1 MGESEGGGGG
11 LRGVEKHFFS
21 SLTNSTTTFVSSK
34 N

>member
-1 MGESEGGGGG
+1 MGESERGWEG

-21 SLTNSTTTFVSSK
+21 SLTNSTITFVSSK